1 MAKILVVDDSD
12 IIRDQLKDMLS
23 GQGHEVIDAVDG
35 ADGFEKAKAEKVD
48 LIIVDYNMPKKNG
61 IEMAQAVRTLPEY
74 QATHILMLT
83 TEAGTELKK
92 KGKEVGI
99 RAWIVKP
106 PNGDI
111 INKCITKLLAKAS

>member
-74 QATHILMLT
+74 QAIHILMLT

>member
-1 MAKILVVDDSD
+1 
-12 IIRDQLKDMLS
+12 
-23 GQGHEVIDAVDG
+23 
-35 ADGFEKAKAEKVD
+35 
-48 LIIVDYNMPKKNG
+48 
-61 IEMAQAVRTLPEY
+61 VRTLPEY